1 MTVVVRDGRPADA
14 AAVARI
20 HVGAWQHAYRGLV
33 GDAVLDALDVDARTA
48 SWGEWI
54 ARSLRGDG
62 TDGDVRHELLVAERD
77 AEVVEVV
84 KRHARNDRVEVPRLG
99 EGLDRRPSE
108 DVALGR
114 LGIDRDD
121 VVAGS

>member
-1 MTVVVRDGRPADA
+1 MQKADK
-14 AAVARI
+14 
-20 HVGAWQHAYRGLV
+20 LV
-33 GDAVLDALDVDARTA
+33 
-48 SWGEWI
+48 
-54 ARSLRGDG
+54 
-62 TDGDVRHELLVAERD
+62 ERD

-84 KRHARNDRVEVPRLG
+84 ERHARNDRVEGPGLG

-121 VVAGS
+121 VVAGSRQRIRERALAATDLEYAARRGR

>member
-1 MTVVVRDGRPADA
+1 MLLLPLRRHRLE
-14 AAVARI
+14 AVPRE
-20 HVGAWQHAYRGLV
+20 LV
-33 GDAVLDALDVDARTA
+33 DYQRATQQ
-48 SWGEWI
+48 
-54 ARSLRGDG
+54 
-62 TDGDVRHELLVAERD
+62 TDKLVERD

-84 KRHARNDRVEVPRLG
+84 ERHARNDRVEGPRLG